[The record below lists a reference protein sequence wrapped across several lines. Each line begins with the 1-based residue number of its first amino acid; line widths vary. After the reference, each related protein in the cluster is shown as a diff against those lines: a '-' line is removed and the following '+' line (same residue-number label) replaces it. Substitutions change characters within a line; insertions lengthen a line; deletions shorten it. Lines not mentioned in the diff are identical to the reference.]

1 MCVQTVPLNNL
12 PVDLTEK
19 MHFGV
24 RAIDTRGVMRHSFVQ
39 RPRLFIAARVSW
51 HLNLQSYSRADLRD
65 GPVRTPAADE
75 EQASKAVEGLV
86 VVVWEHLLL
95 WGVLIK
101 PCFPLFLMVTDLKG
115 IKKETVL
122 TTLIINIYLIGKAKN
137 QLHTSL
143 IISCNYLYTVSL

>member
-1 MCVQTVPLNNL
+1 
-12 PVDLTEK
+12 
-19 MHFGV
+19 MHFGD
-24 RAIDTRGVMRHSFVQ
+24 RAIDTRGVMRHLFVQ

-51 HLNLQSYSRADLRD
+51 HLNLQSYSRSDLRD

-75 EQASKAVEGLV
+75 EQASKTVEGLV
-86 VVVWEHLLL
+86 VVVWQHLLL

-115 IKKETVL
+115 IKNSLDNAKYNYKYN
-122 TTLIINIYLIGKAKN
+122 INLIGKAKN